1 MIKEKVILILS
12 TILAS
17 VLTYLLSIRFHLGP
31 FIASGLVGLISTKV
45 LKKFSSPMYAASF
58 ASMSSSEVL
67 PSVPSSGVAGLITGI
82 LYILTQKVFVG
93 IGGKLGAIAFLSVLI
108 ISLFVSEVQFSQNL
122 TYLEGLYLI
131 LGSSLGAVLTY
142 SVSTRFK
149 QNPVFSSSI
158 VVLTAALISNISLR
172 YDNLVAAITCG
183 TYAGMS
189 SEEVIGDLKR
199 MFFIGGLAGIILFLS
214 WPLFSGVG
222 GKLGLIAFLAIFL
235 CRLFSGMEDI
245 EKEILKE

>member
-1 MIKEKVILILS
+1 MVKEKVILILS

-17 VLTYLLSIRFHLGP
+17 VLTYLLNIRFHLGP
-31 FIASGLVGLISTKV
+31 FIASGLVGLVSTKV
-45 LKKFSSPMYAASF
+45 LKRFSPSMYAASF
-58 ASMSSSEVL
+58 ASMSSSKVL
-67 PSVPSSGVAGLITGI
+67 PSVASSGVAGLITGI
-82 LYILTQKVFVG
+82 LYISTQKIFVG

-108 ISLFVSEVQFSQNL
+108 TSSFVSEVRISQNL
-122 TYLEGLYLI
+122 AYLEGLYLV

-189 SEEVIGDLKR
+189 SRSVIRDSKR
-199 MFFIGGLAGIILFLS
+199 MLFVGSLAGVILFLS

-222 GKLGLIAFLAIFL
+222 GKLGLIAFLAVFL
-235 CRLFSGMEDI
+235 YRLFS
-245 EKEILKE
+245 KR